1 MKVSKDKEKPRKNKT
16 VSKHR
21 KKNTNNKIEKNIE
34 IDGLN

>member
-1 MKVSKDKEKPRKNKT
+1 MKVSKDKEKPRNKT